1 MAGRPR
7 GDPHRR
13 WRNAS
18 THNSEP
24 SPVGRRTRPMTQS
37 FAEMLAE
44 TLEYVER
51 ALGRVEKGDDAETE
65 AHNIRAYLVNTLEL
79 IDSDPDIDA
88 AADELYATVATY
100 VTAGCEREDRGA

>member
-1 MAGRPR
+1 
-7 GDPHRR
+7 
-13 WRNAS
+13 
-18 THNSEP
+18 
-24 SPVGRRTRPMTQS
+24 MTQS

-51 ALGRVEKGDDAETE
+51 ALGRAEKGDGAETE

-100 VTAGCEREDRGA
+100 VTAGCEPEDRGALHEALLRLEMAFTNARPSEKARHMGLA